1 MANSQW
7 RIAHPQSPVA
17 AASVP
22 VPSPVCSVPS
32 LAPRPSPPFLPS
44 WSSRFAGDPHH
55 VCCRC
60 CWGRFHLVRAK
71 FHEPFATG
79 SSGRRSL
86 LVGKAGLLF
95 ADRQLT
101 EKGADWRPSVMVAF
115 DDFERSRGWHRPDK
129 DNDWYGKYA
138 ARQVRD
144 LLGTIQGA
152 GGAFLLK
159 VKYVPEQQ
167 VIKIISIGRPAP
179 NSPSFVAS
187 SPTNPCLPIGF
198 G

>member
-1 MANSQW
+1 
-7 RIAHPQSPVA
+7 
-17 AASVP
+17 
-22 VPSPVCSVPS
+22 
-32 LAPRPSPPFLPS
+32 
-44 WSSRFAGDPHH
+44 
-55 VCCRC
+55 
-60 CWGRFHLVRAK
+60 
-71 FHEPFATG
+71 
-79 SSGRRSL
+79 
-86 LVGKAGLLF
+86 
-95 ADRQLT
+95 
-101 EKGADWRPSVMVAF
+101 MVAF

-179 NSPSFVAS
+179 NSPVFRRLVAYK
-187 SPTNPCLPIGF
+187 PLPSDWIWVTAKGDDRDPLLQWVHGF
-198 G
+198 FFARLGQEINWRLTSGANQWVWLNAERDPLVAVVPL

>member
-1 MANSQW
+1 MFGELVKRKSVMRNEASNKYRASRFTHYARQKGQAVLLATL
-7 RIAHPQSPVA
+7 IMFVVA
-17 AASVP
+17 AVGAGFILFVQS
-22 VPSPVCSVPS
+22 SMNLSQRARQEEEAFL
-32 LAPRPSPPFLPS
+32 LAR
-44 WSSRFAGDPHH
+44 
-55 VCCRC
+55 
-60 CWGRFHLVRAK
+60 
-71 FHEPFATG
+71 
-79 SSGRRSL
+79 
-86 LVGKAGLLF
+86 AGLLF

-152 GGAFLLK
+152 GGSFLLK

-179 NSPSFVAS
+179 NSPVFRRLVAYK
-187 SPTNPCLPIGF
+187 PLPSDWIWVTA
-198 G
+198 